1 MKNLRVLGS
10 TIQKESLN
18 QNLSLDVLGA
28 TIGCTATQMQSVC
41 KGRLLCSFQQ
51 LNTLASTLGLPI
63 TTLLEGDKEYYEEN
77 VVHCMEHFTDS
88 QNREKILDIIYDY
101 LDVCDAVSQ

>member
-10 TIQKESLN
+10 TIHKEI
-18 QNLSLDVLGA
+18 LDQGIPLDDLGSA
-28 TIGCTATQMQSVC
+28 IGCTATQMQSIF

-51 LNTLASTLGLPI
+51 INTLADILGLPI
-63 TTLLEGDKEYYEEN
+63 TQLIEGDKQYYEEN
-77 VVHCMEHFTDS
+77 VVHCMKHFTDS
-88 QNREKILDIIYDY
+88 ENRERILDIIYDY